1 MDSQEELY
9 TLQSKINT
17 LKYNHTQSMLF
28 LGTGD
33 GIVCIKDQEV
43 QEFSNFK
50 DIHENDDASPS
61 HL

>member
-33 GIVCIKDQEV
+33 GIVCIKVQEV